1 MNKETAERAKL
12 ILEELD
18 ILNDILDATDKEE
31 SHWWGFLSPDV
42 KRWHSEGIRFPESFC
57 PIFVEAVKKTIK
69 QLEDE
74 LKTL

>member
-1 MNKETAERAKL
+1 MDKETAERAKL

-42 KRWHSEGIRFPESFC
+42 KRWHSEGI
-57 PIFVEAVKKTIK
+57 
-69 QLEDE
+69 
-74 LKTL
+74 

>member
-1 MNKETAERAKL
+1 MDKETAERAKS

-42 KRWHSEGIRFPESFC
+42 KRWHSEGIRLVLSHLC
-57 PIFVEAVKKTIK
+57 RGGKK
-69 QLEDE
+69 DD
-74 LKTL
+74 